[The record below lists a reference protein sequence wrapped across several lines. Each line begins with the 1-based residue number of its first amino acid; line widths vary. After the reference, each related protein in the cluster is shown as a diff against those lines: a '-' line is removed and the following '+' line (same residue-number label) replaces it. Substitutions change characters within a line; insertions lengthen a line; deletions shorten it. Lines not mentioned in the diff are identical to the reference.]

1 MIVIEKLTKCFGKF
15 EAVRDLSLAVR
26 SGEVFGFLGPNGAG
40 KTTTMKIMVGLM
52 RPTSGRVTIGGLD
65 VGREPIAAKRLIGY
79 IPDRPFLYEKLS
91 GREFLLFV
99 AGLYAT
105 ERRAA
110 ERRADELL
118 ELFELGRWSGELI
131 ESYSHGMKQRLTMA
145 AALLHHPRVVVVD
158 EPMVGLDP
166 RGAAL
171 IKTIFINF
179 CRQSGGTVFLS
190 THTLEVAEE
199 LCDRVA
205 IINQGRVVAQGDM
218 QQIHTQAGGLAGGQG
233 TGLQDLF
240 LRLTGGAD
248 VTAMLKGFRV

>member
-1 MIVIEKLTKCFGKF
+1 VIIIEKLTKRFGKF
-15 EAVRDLSLAVR
+15 EAVRDLSLDVQP
-26 SGEVFGFLGPNGAG
+26 GEVFGFLGPNGAG
-40 KTTTMKIMVGLM
+40 KTTTMKIMGGLM

-65 VGREPIAAKRLIGY
+65 IGREPVAAKRLIGY

-99 AGLYAT
+99 AGLYASG
-105 ERRAA
+105 RRTA
-110 ERRADELL
+110 EYRADELL

-171 IKTIFINF
+171 IKTIFVNF
-179 CRQSGGTVFLS
+179 CRESGGTVFLS

-205 IINQGRVVAQGDM
+205 IINKGRIVAQGDM
-218 QQIHTQAGGLAGGQG
+218 QQIHAQAGGESA
-233 TGLQDLF
+233 GLQDLF

-248 VTAMLKGFRV
+248 VRAMLKGFKV

>member
-1 MIVIEKLTKCFGKF
+1 MIVIEKLTKRFGKF
-15 EAVRDLSLAVR
+15 EAVSNLSLAVR
-26 SGEVFGFLGPNGAG
+26 PGEVFGFLGPNGAG

-52 RPTSGRVTIGGLD
+52 RPTSGRVTIGGFD

-79 IPDRPFLYEKLS
+79 VPDRPFLYEKLS

-99 AGLYAT
+99 AGLYTT

-110 ERRADELL
+110 ARRADELL

-145 AALLHHPRVVVVD
+145 SALLHHPRVVVVD

-171 IKTIFINF
+171 VKTIFINF
-179 CRQSGGTVFLS
+179 CHLGGGTVFLS

-218 QQIHTQAGGLAGGQG
+218 QQIRDQAGGLAGGQG
-233 TGLQDLF
+233 AGLQDLF